1 MVKVV
6 PTYKKNNYEHLPK
19 MNLKLNTT
27 SLSKNIYGRRFTKMQ
42 NRQTISP
49 MVLFSKGLNNENN
62 VERKKNLGV
71 TLKEVLH
78 TSQRQKPM

>member
-6 PTYKKNNYEHLPK
+6 PTYKKNYEHLPK
-19 MNLKLNTT
+19 MNLKLNMA

-42 NRQTISP
+42 NRQTRSP
-49 MVLFSKGLNNENN
+49 MVFFSKGLNNENN